1 MPKISQASNNWPENP
16 VVEASDY
23 NDLYTDIENVSAT
36 IGDGNVRTEGVH
48 TRNLVPN
55 VICIEQAS
63 QYNGYEAELGAS
75 PIPAATNYGNLS
87 DDSTRE
93 SPINHN
99 SGGFASTVPGQGTKM
114 IIGDGTNG
122 VSLQAGDV
130 IRLTWQVK
138 VWKPRSNT
146 NSSGNVATLNMHASD
161 LITTAAR
168 SDSATD
174 GSGMG
179 EWCYLIYPKAN
190 VTSNALNDA
199 DFDTLDD
206 ANLYYAVVLDPPNE
220 SVGLANA
227 VLMAGAKFDHC
238 SVVDMCHLAAGNTST
253 SSGMVFAA
261 TGDDISTSDV
271 RRPYTISGGIT
282 MKATQATTLFGFQL
296 YTSGVWRWNATTT
309 QGALYLEDVECDP
322 VNNRFGVSMSV
333 TYEAASLECMIF
345 RGV

>member
-174 GSGMG
+174 GSG
-179 EWCYLIYPKAN
+179 
-190 VTSNALNDA
+190 S
-199 DFDTLDD
+199 
-206 ANLYYAVVLDPPNE
+206 
-220 SVGLANA
+220 
-227 VLMAGAKFDHC
+227 
-238 SVVDMCHLAAGNTST
+238 
-253 SSGMVFAA
+253 
-261 TGDDISTSDV
+261 
-271 RRPYTISGGIT
+271 
-282 MKATQATTLFGFQL
+282 
-296 YTSGVWRWNATTT
+296 
-309 QGALYLEDVECDP
+309 
-322 VNNRFGVSMSV
+322 
-333 TYEAASLECMIF
+333 
-345 RGV
+345 